1 MTLPR
6 FEYVVPKTLQEACAV
21 LMAHPGEA
29 RAMTG
34 GTDLL
39 PKMKDR
45 LLTPRYVIGLKAI
58 AGLDYVRQDEQG
70 LRIGALATLVRVA
83 ETPEV
88 VRGFPLL
95 AEAILKVASVQVRN
109 IGTVA
114 GNLCNASP
122 SADTAP
128 ALIAMGAQVKLLD
141 AAGQSR
147 TLFLED
153 FFVGPGKT
161 VLREG
166 ELLEEIQ
173 VPNAPPGSGGAYRK
187 LSLRRAMDLATVGV
201 GCFLTL
207 EGGVCREVRIAL
219 GAVGPTPLRA
229 KAAEDA
235 VRGGGLTEA
244 VLEKAAAAAV
254 AAAKPI
260 TDIRGSA
267 AYRRK
272 MVGVLTRQA
281 ISEAWEKAGTGR
293 R

>member
-6 FEYVVPKTLQEACAV
+6 FEYVAPKTLQEACLV
-21 LMAHPGEA
+21 LIEHQGRA

-45 LLTPRYVIGLKAI
+45 ILTPQYVIGLKSI
-58 AGLDYVRQDEQG
+58 AGLDYVHEDDQG
-70 LRIGALATLVRVA
+70 LKIGALATLTRVA

-88 VRGFPLL
+88 LRDFPLL

-109 IGTVA
+109 VGTVA

-128 ALIAMGAQVKLLD
+128 ALMVMGAKVKLLD
-141 AAGQSR
+141 AGGKER
-147 TLFLED
+147 TLPLED
-153 FFVGPGKT
+153 FFAGPGKT
-161 VLREG
+161 ALQEG
-166 ELLEEIQ
+166 ELLEEVQ
-173 VPNAPPGSGGAYRK
+173 VPKAPAGSGGAYRK

-207 EGGVCREVRIAL
+207 DGGVCRDVRIAL

-229 KAAEDA
+229 KEAEDA

-244 VLEKAAAAAV
+244 VLEKASAAAV
-254 AAAKPI
+254 AASRPI
-260 TDIRGSA
+260 TDIRGTEE
-267 AYRRK
+267 YRRK